1 MLQVKMGD
9 EMKTVQEWIR
19 ETDTDKLAD
28 AFFYEYPES
37 NTKDILTLKKRFR
50 R

>member
-19 ETDTDKLAD
+19 ETDIDKLTD
-28 AFFYEYPES
+28 AYFYKYPIEYERYIYS
-37 NTKDILTLKKRFR
+37 AKTV
-50 R
+50 